1 MNLFE
6 LGTHRGNSRSKL
18 NPKLKKRVFGFTQG
32 LCVIDLVQTIDSV
45 QKTAEFLISLAEKK
59 RQILL
64 VGTSDHIKDNLLS
77 YASKFNSGLMPYINY
92 RWLGGT
98 LTNWSTI
105 KKTLKTLEKLDNII
119 DNKEFFE
126 KLSRNE
132 QLNVIKKQARVA
144 KFFAGLRPLRS
155 NRPGAVIVLDGPN
168 NGIAIKEAELVGV
181 PVIVLTN
188 TSIKILPQ
196 DLNHT
201 ITCNIHSIASVDF
214 ILNYLIE
221 SYNTGFIAGNE
232 KRLLET
238 ENTPN
243 SINSNTK

>member
-18 NPKLKKRVFGFTQG
+18 NPKLKKSVFGFTQG
-32 LCVIDLVQTIDSV
+32 LCVIDLVHTIDSI
-45 QKTAEFLISLAEKK
+45 QKTADFLSTLAEKK

-64 VGTSDHIKDNLLS
+64 VGTSDHIKDNLQS
-77 YASKFNSGLMPYINY
+77 YAAKFNSGLMPYVNY

-119 DNKEFFE
+119 ENKEFFD

-132 QLNVIKKQARVA
+132 QLNVIKKQSRVA
-144 KFFAGLRPLRS
+144 KFFAGLRPLRT
-155 NRPGAVIVLDGPN
+155 NRPGAIIVVDGPN

-188 TSIKILPQ
+188 TSIKTLPK
-196 DLNHT
+196 DLSNT
-201 ITCNIHSIASVDF
+201 ITCNIHSISSIDF
-214 ILNYLIE
+214 ILNYLID
-221 SYNTGFIAGNE
+221 SYNQGFLVGNE
-232 KRLLET
+232 KRLLEA
-238 ENTPN
+238 ENKPN
-243 SINSNTK
+243 LNNPITK